1 MIPEK
6 RHVPPDDK
14 THALVNKLVLHSNYH
29 SAFKVEE
36 ETDKRGY
43 VVRKVIRRPVYV
55 TTRRTVIR
63 RMKTMPD
70 GKEKELEKSIEE
82 SGEIEDSEPPVTK
95 RIVKRTIR
103 DKSGKEKVVE
113 EPEYLSPLEVSTTE
127 ESEPEIEEKR
137 QRGTMI
143 RTVRRRSLVTTQRR
157 VVRRVVERPDGR
169 QEGPVED
176 EMEEP
181 IEEPEDIV
189 PEESTP
195 EVQEM
200 KDRKGVVIRRVVR
213 RPVPVK
219 TARKVYRT
227 IVLAPDGKEE
237 SVEEKVEEPGQP
249 QEEVVVPMEYA
260 ETEALPDEPTTRRQI
275 FRTPVPKEDVPQE
288 PTPEE
293 TVTLEDGRIIRRTV
307 TVRKRTI
314 RKIIILPDGTRKE
327 VEEEVPEEAPEQA
340 PEDVK
345 EVIQT
350 RTVRRQEPEEVTRR
364 QVYRTVTTTE
374 VPAEPEKKEPRMVER
389 MFVRRLIRKPDGTET
404 LVDESET
411 ITPLEA
417 IPTEQESEQVIAT
430 KLYASS

>member
-1 MIPEK
+1 MVGINTVGEI
-6 RHVPPDDK
+6 
-14 THALVNKLVLHSNYH
+14 AI
-29 SAFKVEE
+29 AFFSSQVEE
-36 ETDKRGY
+36 EKDKRGY

-63 RMKTMPD
+63 RMEVMPD
-70 GKEKELEKSIEE
+70 GEEKELEKSIEE
-82 SGEIEDSEPPVTK
+82 LGKSKEGEPPVVK
-95 RIVKRTIR
+95 RIVKRTVR
-103 DKSGKEKVVE
+103 DYTGKEKIVE
-113 EPEYLSPLEVSTTE
+113 EPKYLSPLEVSTTE

-137 QRGTMI
+137 VKGTVI

-169 QEGPVED
+169 QEGPIED

-181 IEEPEDIV
+181 IEEPEDV
-189 PEESTP
+189 MPDESAP
-195 EVQEM
+195 EVQEV

-219 TARKVYRT
+219 TSRKVYRT
-227 IVLAPDGKEE
+227 IIIAPDGKEE
-237 SVEEKVEEPGQP
+237 SVEEKVEEQDQP
-249 QEEVVVPMEYA
+249 EEIVVPLEYA

-345 EVIQT
+345 EVI

-364 QVYRTVTTTE
+364 QVYRTVTTAE
-374 VPAEPEKKEPRMVER
+374 VPAEPEKEPRKVER
-389 MFVRRLIRKPDGTET
+389 MFVRRLIRKPDGTES

-411 ITPLEA
+411 IIPLEVLT
-417 IPTEQESEQVIAT
+417 TEQEPEQVNLA
-430 KLYASS
+430 

>member
-1 MIPEK
+1 
-6 RHVPPDDK
+6 
-14 THALVNKLVLHSNYH
+14 
-29 SAFKVEE
+29 
-36 ETDKRGY
+36 
-43 VVRKVIRRPVYV
+43 
-55 TTRRTVIR
+55 
-63 RMKTMPD
+63 MPD
-70 GKEKELEKSIEE
+70 GKEKELERSVEE
-82 SGEIEDSEPPVTK
+82 SGETKESPPPVTRRVVR
-95 RIVKRTIR
+95 RIVQEPT
-103 DKSGKEKVVE
+103 GKEKLVE
-113 EPEYLSPLEVSTTE
+113 EPEFVTPLEVSTTE
-127 ESEPEIEEKR
+127 ESEAEIEEKR
-137 QRGTMI
+137 ERGTVI

-176 EMEEP
+176 QMEEP
-181 IEEPEDIV
+181 IEPEYVKPD
-189 PEESTP
+189 ESTP
-195 EVQEM
+195 EVQEV
-200 KDRKGVVIRRVVR
+200 KDRQGVVLRRVVR
-213 RPVPVK
+213 RPVPVV
-219 TARKVYRT
+219 TTRKVYRT

-237 SVEEKVEEPGQP
+237 SVEEKVEEPDQP

-327 VEEEVPEEAPEQA
+327 VEEEVPEEAPEHA

-345 EVIQT
+345 EVI

-364 QVYRTVTTTE
+364 QVYRTVTTAE
-374 VPAEPEKKEPRMVER
+374 VPVEPDEKEPKKVER
-389 MFVRRLIRKPDGTET
+389 VFVRRLVRKPDGTEK

-417 IPTEQESEQVIAT
+417 VPTEQEPEQVSNTCIVMV
-430 KLYASS
+430 

>member
-1 MIPEK
+1 
-6 RHVPPDDK
+6 
-14 THALVNKLVLHSNYH
+14 
-29 SAFKVEE
+29 
-36 ETDKRGY
+36 
-43 VVRKVIRRPVYV
+43 
-55 TTRRTVIR
+55 
-63 RMKTMPD
+63 MPD
-70 GKEKELEKSIEE
+70 GKEKELERSVEE
-82 SGEIEDSEPPVTK
+82 SGETKESPPPVTRRVVR
-95 RIVKRTIR
+95 RIVQEPT
-103 DKSGKEKVVE
+103 GKEKLVE
-113 EPEYLSPLEVSTTE
+113 EPEFVTPLEVSTTE

-137 QRGTMI
+137 ERGTVI

-176 EMEEP
+176 QMEEP
-181 IEEPEDIV
+181 IEPEYVKPD
-189 PEESTP
+189 ESTP
-195 EVQEM
+195 EVQEV
-200 KDRKGVVIRRVVR
+200 KDRQGVVLRRVVR
-213 RPVPVK
+213 RPVPVV
-219 TARKVYRT
+219 TTRKVYRT

-364 QVYRTVTTTE
+364 QVYRTVTAAE
-374 VPAEPEKKEPRMVER
+374 VPVEVEKQKLKKVER
-389 MFVRRLIRKPDGTET
+389 VFVKRLIKKPDGSEE
-404 LVDESET
+404 LIDRSET
-411 ITPLEA
+411 VMPLEA
-417 IPTEQESEQVIAT
+417 VSVKEEHEQVRKIFLVVLVVAMNSFSYFI
-430 KLYASS
+430 LLNF

>member
-1 MIPEK
+1 MLLAQNLIF
-6 RHVPPDDK
+6 
-14 THALVNKLVLHSNYH
+14 LVNFS
-29 SAFKVEE
+29 FQVEE
-36 ETDKRGY
+36 EKDKRGY
-43 VVRKVIRRPVYV
+43 VVRKVTRRPVYV

-63 RMKTMPD
+63 RLETMSD
-70 GKEKELEKSIEE
+70 GKEKELESSIEE
-82 SGEIEDSEPPVTK
+82 SGEIEDSEPTVTK

-103 DKSGKEKVVE
+103 DKTGKEKVVE

-137 QRGTMI
+137 QRGTVI
-143 RTVRRRSLVTTQRR
+143 RTVKRRSLVTTQRR

-181 IEEPEDIV
+181 IEESEDIV

-260 ETEALPDEPTTRRQI
+260 ETEALPDEPTTPRQI
-275 FRTPVPKEDVPQE
+275 FRTPVPKDVPQE

-327 VEEEVPEEAPEQA
+327 VEEEVPEEAPEQV

-345 EVIQT
+345 EVI
-350 RTVRRQEPEEVTRR
+350 RTARRQEPEEVTRR

-374 VPAEPEKKEPRMVER
+374 VPAEPEKKEPRRVER
-389 MFVRRLIRKPDGTET
+389 MFVRHLIRKPDGTES
-404 LVDESET
+404 LVYESET
-411 ITPLEA
+411 ITPLDVL
-417 IPTEQESEQVIAT
+417 PTEQEPEQV
-430 KLYASS
+430 KLVRIYFLDC

>member
-1 MIPEK
+1 
-6 RHVPPDDK
+6 
-14 THALVNKLVLHSNYH
+14 
-29 SAFKVEE
+29 
-36 ETDKRGY
+36 
-43 VVRKVIRRPVYV
+43 
-55 TTRRTVIR
+55 
-63 RMKTMPD
+63 MPD
-70 GKEKELEKSIEE
+70 GKEKELERSVEE
-82 SGEIEDSEPPVTK
+82 SGETKESPSPVTRRVVR
-95 RIVKRTIR
+95 RIMQEPT
-103 DKSGKEKVVE
+103 GKEKLVE
-113 EPEYLSPLEVSTTE
+113 EPEFVTPLEVSTTE

-137 QRGTMI
+137 ERGTVI
-143 RTVRRRSLVTTQRR
+143 CTVRRRSLVTTQRR

-176 EMEEP
+176 QMEEP
-181 IEEPEDIV
+181 IEPEYVKPD
-189 PEESTP
+189 ESTP
-195 EVQEM
+195 EVQEV
-200 KDRKGVVIRRVVR
+200 KDRQGVVLRRVVR
-213 RPVPVK
+213 RPVPVV
-219 TARKVYRT
+219 TTRKVYRT

-327 VEEEVPEEAPEQA
+327 VEEEVPEEAPEHA
-340 PEDVK
+340 AEDVK
-345 EVIQT
+345 EVI

-364 QVYRTVTTTE
+364 QVYRTVTTAE
-374 VPAEPEKKEPRMVER
+374 VPVEPDEKEPKKVER
-389 MFVRRLIRKPDGTET
+389 VFVRRLVRKPDGTEK

-417 IPTEQESEQVIAT
+417 VPTEQEPEQVSNTCIVMV
-430 KLYASS
+430 